1 MTHSD
6 AFSIRVD
13 SSAAGERLDV
23 FVGARLPGCSRS
35 FAAQLI
41 VGGNIQVNDRP
52 QKPGHRL
59 KTGDA
64 VTGCIPPPRPTG
76 FLPEP
81 IPLAILYEDAHIVV
95 INKPP
100 GLVVHPAPGHYSGT
114 LVNGLLYHC
123 PDLGGIGSELR
134 PGIVHRLDKDTSGTL
149 VVAKDGAALDGL
161 NAQFKA
167 RTVQK
172 TYLALV
178 HGAMPAVEGTIR
190 LPIGRHPVDRKRMS
204 VASRKT
210 RPAETGWRVRSR
222 FSGFTLLEVELK
234 TGRTHQIRVHCAA
247 VRHPIVGDP
256 VYGKRNASR
265 VSGDASHQNEINELL
280 ATIRRQMLHAWRI
293 GFVHPASGAAM
304 AFESP
309 MPPDMRRLVAAL
321 EARSR
326 KLEEEK

>member
-1 MTHSD
+1 MTHGD
-6 AFSIRVD
+6 AFSILVD

-41 VGGNIQVNDRP
+41 AGGNVRVNDRLH
-52 QKPGHRL
+52 KPGYRL

-64 VTGCIPPPRPTG
+64 VTGCIPPPRPVG

-123 PDLGGIGSELR
+123 PDLGGIGSVLR

-149 VVAKDGAALDGL
+149 VVAKHGAALEAL
-161 NAQFKA
+161 SAQFKA

-178 HGAMPAVEGTIR
+178 HGAMPAAQGSIR

-210 RPAETGWRVRSR
+210 RAAETGWRVRRR
-222 FSGFTLLEVELK
+222 FPGFTLLELDLK

-265 VSGDASHQNEINELL
+265 ASGDSSQQNEINELL
-280 ATIRRQMLHAWRI
+280 LNIRRQMLHAWRLEL
-293 GFVHPASGAAM
+293 VHPYTGLPM
-304 AFESP
+304 HFEAP
-309 MPPDMRRLVAAL
+309 LPEDMQTLIDRLQGLA
-321 EARSR
+321 
-326 KLEEEK
+326 

>member
-1 MTHSD
+1 MTQGD
-6 AFSIRVD
+6 AFSILVD
-13 SSAAGERLDV
+13 SSAAGQRLDV

-41 VGGNIQVNDRP
+41 AGGNVRVNDRP

-64 VTGCIPPPRPTG
+64 VTGRIPPPRPAG

-149 VVAKDGAALDGL
+149 VVAKDGAALEGL

-178 HGAMPAVEGTIR
+178 HGAMPAAEGTIR

-204 VASRKT
+204 VASRRT

-222 FSGFTLLEVELK
+222 FPGFTLLELDLK

-247 VRHPIVGDP
+247 IHHPIVGDP
-256 VYGKRNASR
+256 VYGKRNDSR
-265 VSGDASHQNEINELL
+265 SSGDSSPSTEINELL
-280 ATIRRQMLHAWRI
+280 ADIRRQMLHAWRI
-293 GFVHPASGAAM
+293 GFVHPASGAALT
-304 AFESP
+304 FESP
-309 MPPDMRRLVAAL
+309 MPLDMRRLIAEL

-326 KLEEEK
+326 KLDGEK

>member
-1 MTHSD
+1 
-6 AFSIRVD
+6 
-13 SSAAGERLDV
+13 
-23 FVGARLPGCSRS
+23 
-35 FAAQLI
+35 
-41 VGGNIQVNDRP
+41 
-52 QKPGHRL
+52 
-59 KTGDA
+59 
-64 VTGCIPPPRPTG
+64 
-76 FLPEP
+76 
-81 IPLAILYEDAHIVV
+81 VV

-149 VVAKDGAALDGL
+149 VVAKDGAALEGL

-178 HGAMPAVEGTIR
+178 HGAMPAAEGTIR

-222 FSGFTLLEVELK
+222 FSGFTLLELDLK

-247 VRHPIVGDP
+247 VHHPIVGDP
-256 VYGKRNASR
+256 VYGKRSTASR
-265 VSGDASHQNEINELL
+265 SLAKPPRSDEINALL
-280 ATIRRQMLHAWRI
+280 TGAHRQMLHAWRL
-293 GFVHPASGAAM
+293 GFVHPYNGLPVH
-304 AFESP
+304 FESP
-309 MPPDMRRLVAAL
+309 LPEDMQTLIDRLQDLA
-321 EARSR
+321 
-326 KLEEEK
+326 

>member
-1 MTHSD
+1 MTHGD
-6 AFSIRVD
+6 AFSIFVD
-13 SSAAGERLDV
+13 PSAAGERLDV
-23 FVGARLPGCSRS
+23 FLGARLPGCSRS

-41 VGGNIQVNDRP
+41 AGGNVRVNEQP
-52 QKPGHRL
+52 QKPSHRL

-64 VTGCIPPPRPTG
+64 VTGRIPPPRPAG

-95 INKPP
+95 LNKPP

-149 VVAKDGAALDGL
+149 VVAKDGAALEGL
-161 NAQFKA
+161 NAQFKD

-178 HGAMPAVEGTIR
+178 HGAMPTAEGTIR

-210 RPAETGWRVRSR
+210 RSAETSWRVRRR
-222 FSGFTLLEVELK
+222 FTGFSLLELDLK

-247 VRHPIVGDP
+247 VHHPIVGDP
-256 VYGKRNASR
+256 VYGKRRIGSR
-265 VSGDASHQNEINELL
+265 AYSDSSQSHEINGLL
-280 ATIRRQMLHAWRI
+280 ADIRRQMLHAWRI
-293 GFVHPASGAAM
+293 GFVHPANGAALT
-304 AFESP
+304 FESP
-309 MPPDMRRLVAAL
+309 MPSDMQTLIDRL
-321 EARSR
+321 EC
-326 KLEEEK
+326 K

>member
-1 MTHSD
+1 MTHGD
-6 AFSIRVD
+6 AFSILVD
-13 SSAAGERLDV
+13 SSAAGQRLDV
-23 FVGARLPGCSRS
+23 FVGARLPDCSRS

-41 VGGNIQVNDRP
+41 AGGNVRVNDRP

-64 VTGCIPPPRPTG
+64 VTGCIPPPRPAG

-81 IPLAILYEDAHIVV
+81 IPLAILYEDEHIVV

-149 VVAKDGAALDGL
+149 VVAKDGAALEGL

-178 HGAMPAVEGTIR
+178 HGAMPAAARDHPAAHRAAPRGPQAHVGCEPQDAAGRDRLAGAQPFSRFYPPGTRSQDRPHPPDPRALRGRPPPHRRRPGLRQAQR
-190 LPIGRHPVDRKRMS
+190 LPLLGRLIAHQ
-204 VASRKT
+204 
-210 RPAETGWRVRSR
+210 
-222 FSGFTLLEVELK
+222 LK
-234 TGRTHQIRVHCAA
+234 SM
-247 VRHPIVGDP
+247 
-256 VYGKRNASR
+256 N
-265 VSGDASHQNEINELL
+265 
-280 ATIRRQMLHAWRI
+280 
-293 GFVHPASGAAM
+293 F
-304 AFESP
+304 
-309 MPPDMRRLVAAL
+309 
-321 EARSR
+321 
-326 KLEEEK
+326 

>member
-41 VGGNIQVNDRP
+41 AGGNIQVNDRP

-64 VTGCIPPPRPTG
+64 VTGCIPPPRPSG

-95 INKPP
+95 INKPS

-178 HGAMPAVEGTIR
+178 HGVMPAAEGTIR

-204 VASRKT
+204 VTSRKT

-222 FSGFTLLEVELK
+222 FPGFTLLEVDLK

-265 VSGDASHQNEINELL
+265 VSGDASHQNEINALL
-280 ATIRRQMLHAWRI
+280 ATIRHQMLHAWRI
-293 GFVHPASGAAM
+293 GFVHPYTGLAVH
-304 AFESP
+304 FESP
-309 MPPDMRRLVAAL
+309 LPEDMQTLIDRLQDLA
-321 EARSR
+321 
-326 KLEEEK
+326 